1 MRFLKNVGFWL
12 GLPIILVAV
21 WWAATLGDVN
31 PFVPKPGDLVVKL
44 FQVWFGSDF
53 LANVVPSLS
62 RLLVGLAVSIV
73 LGITLGILI
82 GSWRWVRW
90 LLEPALEFLRAVP
103 PTVLIP
109 VLLLVIGIN
118 DGMKITIIVLGC
130 LWPILLNTISG
141 VRSIDS
147 VLADSAR
154 VYGIGGWARLRHLVL
169 PGAAPQIMT
178 GVRQSLSVGLILM
191 IVSEMFATT
200 DGIGFAIIGF
210 QNSVSM
216 PEMWSGILLLGL
228 IGIALS
234 VIFSQ
239 VQKRVL
245 RWYEGLKEA
254 SNEG

>member
-1 MRFLKNVGFWL
+1 MKTLKSLGFAL
-12 GLPIILVAV
+12 GLPAIIVAA
-21 WWAATLGDVN
+21 WWAATLGAHS
-31 PFVPKPGDLVVKL
+31 PFVPKPTDLVTDL
-44 FQVWFGSDF
+44 FRVWLGSAFFDD
-53 LANVVPSLS
+53 VVPSLS
-62 RLLVGLAVSIV
+62 RLLLGLAISVV

-82 GSWRWVRW
+82 GSWKWVRW
-90 LLEPALEFLRAVP
+90 LLEPALEFLRAAP

-118 DGMKITIIVLGC
+118 DTMKVTIIVLGC

-147 VLADSAR
+147 VLAESAR
-154 VYGIGGWARLRHLVL
+154 IYGITGWARLRHLVL
-169 PGAAPQIMT
+169 PGASPQIMT

-200 DGIGFAIIGF
+200 DGIGFAIVGF

-216 PEMWSGILLLGL
+216 PEMWSGILLLGI
-228 IGIALS
+228 IGIVLS

-245 RWYEGLKEA
+245 RWYKGLKEA